1 MVGPGAAGYGVPE
14 GTGHRVRGSSPMSVR
29 EIAAQTR
36 QRWAGLQEQPWW
48 PRVAPL
54 LVALTLVAVGVLG
67 AAALLDSVWEQ
78 DDAARLDG
86 PLSSWLIE
94 HRSPALTTALT
105 AVSATFTIPI
115 LPVIVLLVAA
125 VLCWRA
131 RSLWRGGLLLAA
143 MLGATALSEV
153 SKRLV
158 GRSRPPLTGMVD
170 PPLTS
175 YAFPSGHTLAAAV
188 FMLVLGYLIR
198 VDRRS
203 PLWLIGWLLLTALVV
218 GMVALS
224 RMYLGYHW
232 PTDVAASAFLSLAV
246 LGGVIAVDGEYRVRR
261 AADVTRP
268 GEDRG
273 QRP

>member
-1 MVGPGAAGYGVPE
+1 
-14 GTGHRVRGSSPMSVR
+14 MSVR

-36 QRWAGLQEQPWW
+36 QRWAGLQQQPWW

-54 LVALTLVAVGVLG
+54 LIALTLVAVGVLG

-94 HRSPALTTALT
+94 HRSPALTTTLT
-105 AVSATFTIPI
+105 AVSATFTIPV
-115 LPVIVLLVAA
+115 LPVIVLVVAV
-125 VLCWRA
+125 VLSWRA
-131 RSLWRGGLLLAA
+131 RSVWRGGLLLAA

-158 GRSRPPLTGMVD
+158 GRARPPVAGMVD

-203 PLWLIGWLLLTALVV
+203 LLWLIGWMLLTALVV
-218 GMVALS
+218 GLVALS

-268 GEDRG
+268 GKERG